1 MLGGATYSEVRSAY
15 EISEIY
21 TRDVF
26 IGASDFIT
34 PDRYLKNLT
43 RVRDPKERMNDPQ
56 IRGAAQTSNPYHQNS
71 SQTSLA
77 LPSNNH
83 HKPPSVPRH
92 DSSSLGQPGN
102 PPNTIRAPDS
112 HRVSPNPYFQQPPSS
127 TQRTSQSN
135 ATRQTNPYAVQP
147 SNAKPPQATNTLSK
161 QAQPAALRNDI
172 SDDKSP
178 KKKKDKK
185 KFGMF

>member
-15 EISEIY
+15 EVSENY

-56 IRGAAQTSNPYHQNS
+56 TRGAARSSNPYHQNS
-71 SQTSLA
+71 SQTSLG
-77 LPSNNH
+77 LPSTNNH
-83 HKPPSVPRH
+83 IPPSAPRH
-92 DSSSLGQPGN
+92 SSPSPGHPSN
-102 PPNTIRAPDS
+102 PLNTMRAPDS
-112 HRVSPNPYFQQPPSS
+112 HRASPNPYFQQPPSD
-127 TQRTSQSN
+127 TQHISQNS
-135 ATRQTNPYAVQP
+135 ATRQFNPYAAQP
-147 SNAKPPQATNTLSK
+147 SNTKPPQATNTPSK
-161 QAQPAALRNDI
+161 QAQPTPLRADT